1 MILLKND
8 FWLQHTDFNLA
19 DQILII
25 SKNKITSLL
34 NFVKETI
41 KIMPN
46 YLRQRFFS
54 NSATLLYFI
63 ETSNI

>member
-1 MILLKND
+1 MTTKWLPAS
-8 FWLQHTDFNLA
+8 WLQHTDFNLA

-46 YLRQRFFS
+46 YLRQRFLIIRLRCS
-54 NSATLLYFI
+54 IL
-63 ETSNI
+63 